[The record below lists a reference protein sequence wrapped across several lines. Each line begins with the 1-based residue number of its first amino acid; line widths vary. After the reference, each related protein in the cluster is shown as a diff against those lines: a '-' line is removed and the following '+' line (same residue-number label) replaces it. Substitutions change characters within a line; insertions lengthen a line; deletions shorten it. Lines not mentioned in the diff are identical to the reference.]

1 MGDPIVLQISRRFLP
16 LPLFEQGNPEQQLGI
31 QDPLGKG
38 IAQVEDGARI
48 LCRGQQKSPVVIVS
62 IALFRSQQ
70 QPAVECQIGPNS
82 SARRSANT
90 RCRSDS
96 EPNGRAGVRA

>member
-16 LPLFEQGNPEQQLGI
+16 LPLFEQSNPEQQLGI

-48 LCRGQQKSPVVIVS
+48 LCRGQQETSVVIVS
-62 IALFRSQQ
+62 IPLFRGQQ
-70 QPAVECQIGPNS
+70 QPAVERQIGPHPG
-82 SARRSANT
+82 ARPRCPTSHARS
-90 RCRSDS
+90 
-96 EPNGRAGVRA
+96 